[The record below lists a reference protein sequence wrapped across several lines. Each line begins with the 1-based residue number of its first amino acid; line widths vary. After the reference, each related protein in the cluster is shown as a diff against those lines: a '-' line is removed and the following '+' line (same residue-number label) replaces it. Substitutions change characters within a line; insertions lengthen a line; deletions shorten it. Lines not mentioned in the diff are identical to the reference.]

1 MYVVSFIDQVL
12 CWLQIMPLVKMM
24 DQNSACD
31 PMVKAC
37 LDILGET
44 YFSLS
49 VKNPLKKVLAR

>member
-1 MYVVSFIDQVL
+1 
-12 CWLQIMPLVKMM
+12 MPLVKKM
-24 DQNSACD
+24 DRNSVCD

-44 YFSLS
+44 YFSLG